1 VLSKMKVIL
10 LCLSVIWLAAVSA
23 LNNGAARTPPMG
35 WLAWERFRCEVD
47 CKTYPT
53 SCISEQLF
61 MDMAEQLVTLG
72 LRDIGYT
79 LVNIDDCWMAMK
91 RDAHNRLVA
100 DPIRFPHGIT
110 WLANYMHERGLK
122 LGIYEDF
129 GNETCGGYPGS
140 LDYLQL
146 DADTFAEWGVD
157 SLKLDGCNVDLKKMN
172 TGYPQM
178 TKYLNATGRQI
189 IYSCSW
195 PAYLNFANMSVN
207 YEYIGQ
213 NCNLWR
219 LWGDI
224 QDDWD
229 DVVDIIQYWGDN
241 QDVLIPAA
249 KPGQWNDPDML
260 IIGDFSLSYDESKT
274 QFAIWAI
281 IAAPLLMSNDLRT
294 ISPEAL
300 EILRN
305 TEVIAVNQDVLG
317 IQGRRIYDKHEQ
329 QIWVRPLANQVVAVV
344 FFYTGSDM
352 PIPMTAN
359 FTGKHGIGLSST
371 KASIRDLYEHRDL
384 GVFHNSFTAP
394 SVNPHGV
401 VMITVTPL

>member
-1 VLSKMKVIL
+1 
-10 LCLSVIWLAAVSA
+10 
-23 LNNGAARTPPMG
+23 
-35 WLAWERFRCEVD
+35 
-47 CKTYPT
+47 
-53 SCISEQLF
+53 
-61 MDMAEQLVTLG
+61 
-72 LRDIGYT
+72 
-79 LVNIDDCWMAMK
+79 
-91 RDAHNRLVA
+91 
-100 DPIRFPHGIT
+100 
-110 WLANYMHERGLK
+110 LK

-140 LDYLQL
+140 LDYLQI
-146 DADTFAEWGVD
+146 DADTFASWGVD
-157 SLKLDGCNVDLKKMN
+157 SLKLDGCNVDVRKMN

-195 PAYLNFANMSVN
+195 PAYLNFENMSVN
-207 YEYIGQ
+207 YEYIGK

-229 DVVDIIQYWGDN
+229 DVVDIVQYWGDN

-260 IIGDFSLSYDESKT
+260 IIGDFSLSYDESKA
-274 QFAIWAI
+274 QFALWAI
-281 IAAPLLMSNDLRT
+281 MAAPLLMSNDLRT

-305 TEVIAVNQDVLG
+305 SEVIAVNQDVLG
-317 IQGRRIYDKHEQ
+317 IQGRRIYDKHEK
-329 QIWVRPLANQVVAVV
+329 QIWVRPLANKVVAVV

-359 FTGKHGIGLSST
+359 FTGKNGIGLSST

-384 GVFHNSFTAP
+384 GVFQNSFTAP

-401 VMITVTPL
+401 VMVTVTPL